1 MKGIEILIR
10 QHESV
15 LTFVDVVKNK
25 CIKIF
30 NKEENI
36 DLDFFNKVLYYGRN
50 FIDGHHH
57 KEEEEILFKVMT
69 SSLGEQISHII
80 NDAMLFEHNVGRMF
94 LMNLNYGIQEFDMY
108 REESYKLSI
117 ITNAFNYVCL
127 MEEHINKEN
136 EVLYPYADNNLNES
150 DKNFVNNEIEQYE
163 VNADKVGIQ
172 LQYSGILNELKN
184 M

>member
-36 DLDFFNKVLYYGRN
+36 DLDFFNKVLDYGRN

-108 REESYKLSI
+108 
-117 ITNAFNYVCL
+117 
-127 MEEHINKEN
+127 NKEN

>member
-1 MKGIEILIR
+1 
-10 QHESV
+10 
-15 LTFVDVVKNK
+15 
-25 CIKIF
+25 
-30 NKEENI
+30 
-36 DLDFFNKVLYYGRN
+36 
-50 FIDGHHH
+50 
-57 KEEEEILFKVMT
+57 
-69 SSLGEQISHII
+69 
-80 NDAMLFEHNVGRMF
+80 
-94 LMNLNYGIQEFDMY
+94 MNLNYGIQEFDMY